1 MAASM
6 IQQWA
11 PKLCWHFERWLLLIW
26 WTKSQRSKHQLCL
39 SPCGGNWTLVTSL
52 ETKSSYLSHPP
63 TRHHVFFR
71 KQNFRPLVT
80 HYDHADISSVD
91 SCSFNGRRA
100 NARSISFVYL
110 LTVVTG
116 HLSSRSTPNIR
127 IFLAHRHGTTCS
139 LESKT
144 FVPWLRTMTMQ
155 SEASCYQ
162 TQSDCPVFGRTVFY
176 I

>member
-1 MAASM
+1 VVVTGHLS
-6 IQQWA
+6 
-11 PKLCWHFERWLLLIW
+11 P
-26 WTKSQRSKHQLCL
+26 RSKPNLRIFLTHRH
-39 SPCGGNWTLVTSL
+39 GTTFSL
-52 ETKSSYLSHPP
+52 ESKTFVPWLRTMTMLS
-63 TRHHVFFR
+63 
-71 KQNFRPLVT
+71 
-80 HYDHADISSVD
+80 SSVD